1 MNVKFFGSTPKPSR
15 VSKEYQ
21 NAFIVKILCPES
33 ALSRG
38 RPTQR
43 CLREK
48 LSRGIRRPH
57 SVLNLSSTRP
67 LCQQRHLH
75 LAMSH
80 WKRVFSGSVSKR
92 KLSRPRS
99 SSFLL
104 LSYSPV
110 IGFIPIGA
118 RRLHPPR
125 WLARIPRKSINR

>member
-21 NAFIVKILCPES
+21 NAFIAKILSPES

-38 RPTQR
+38 CPTQR

-57 SVLNLSSTRP
+57 SVLNLSSTRR

-80 WKRVFSGSVSKR
+80 WKRAFFGGVSKSQ
-92 KLSRPRS
+92 LSRPCSLFFSQPLRS
-99 SSFLL
+99 
-104 LSYSPV
+104 PR
-110 IGFIPIGA
+110 IGFIPIA
-118 RRLHPPR
+118 VRPPHQPR
-125 WLARIPRKSINR
+125 WRARIARKSTNR